1 VAVLSHTLAVRTSST
16 LTDSAR
22 DHRGDSMAKVGEIWD
37 DGTLIMLV
45 SCQGSRNFPTVDHR
59 NSPLR
64 RHRMGG

>member
-37 DGTLIMLV
+37 DGTLIMV
-45 SCQGSRNFPTVDHR
+45 SVTGRNRSLTSLSGAVL
-59 NSPLR
+59 SKLT
-64 RHRMGG
+64 